1 MAHQVGATSPS
12 TLTQSVVVQNG
23 WDTHTMGPNGKPL
36 IKPATYS
43 VTTQEWEASGRTVVS
58 IPHVAWQGLIAPN
71 AVGEKDEQKKTQND
85 VARFYGAAHQYI
97 PAPFTFHA
105 LDTSGFGE

>member
-1 MAHQVGATSPS
+1 VRGHVVPHPKTGRGDPLRWRPLQRRDALLPPRRTQVVGA
-12 TLTQSVVVQNG
+12 
-23 WDTHTMGPNGKPL
+23 
-36 IKPATYS
+36 
-43 VTTQEWEASGRTVVS
+43 RR
-58 IPHVAWQGLIAPN
+58 
-71 AVGEKDEQKKTQND
+71 TQND